1 MAIWLTFDECCRWF
15 WFTKLVRDNIVT
27 EEVPMAS
34 DKPQPFPEPAPAAQH
49 VVEAHGLLQRLR
61 EKLGEHAE
69 LERAIEELEMAL
81 SKLTIKTGGM
91 L

>member
-1 MAIWLTFDECCRWF
+1 MATD
-15 WFTKLVRDNIVT
+15 
-27 EEVPMAS
+27 PS
-34 DKPQPFPEPAPAAQH
+34 QPSPEPKPAAQH

-61 EKLGEHAE
+61 EKLGRHPE
-69 LERAIEELEMAL
+69 LEQAIEELERAL

>member
-1 MAIWLTFDECCRWF
+1 MAA
-15 WFTKLVRDNIVT
+15 DN
-27 EEVPMAS
+27 
-34 DKPQPFPEPAPAAQH
+34 PQPSLPPVPAAQH
-49 VVEAHGLLQRLR
+49 VAEAHGLLQRLR
-61 EKLGEHAE
+61 ERLGEHAE